1 MPASVWIR
9 CLQLIPYLERLG
21 IRSVVNDA
29 DAPADVAVFVRR
41 QDEPT
46 LRLAERLRARGA
58 RIAFDLCVNY
68 YDETGLVAGSYGVTR
83 RHVDECLAMTAV
95 ADVILAA
102 SRFITERARAHHA
115 RVEYLPDSVDRAH
128 FSCTKTYDRPRRWWR
143 RASPP
148 TAIWCGAAAKAAE
161 LEPWLGLFAKRRM
174 PLVVISE
181 RRPRLSV
188 SFRYVRWR
196 HATVPRELLRGDVCV
211 APREVDSAYNRGHSF
226 FKIGMFMAEGVPAVA
241 SPVPS
246 YHELVVGDRNGML
259 CDTPAEWEETLD
271 RIVADPAVLGRWS
284 PAAQEAM
291 APYSTEAVAAQ
302 YARLLTSLA
311 GGR

>member
-21 IRSVVNDA
+21 VRSVVNDA

-41 QDEPT
+41 QDELT

-68 YDETGLVAGSYGVTR
+68 YDESGLVAGSYGVTR

-102 SRFITERARAHHA
+102 SPFIAERARAHHA
-115 RVEYLPDSVDRAH
+115 RVEYLPDSVDHAH
-128 FSCTKTYDRPRRWWR
+128 FSLTKTYDRPRRWWR
-143 RASPP
+143 RAGPP

-161 LEPWLGLFAKRRM
+161 LEPWLGLFTKRRM

-188 SFRYVRWR
+188 AFRYVRWR

-271 RIVADPAVLGRWS
+271 RIVGDPAVLARWS

-311 GGR
+311 DGR

>member
-29 DAPADVAVFVRR
+29 DARASIAVLVRR

-46 LRLAERLRARGA
+46 LRLAERLRARGTP
-58 RIAFDLCVNY
+58 IVFDLCVNY
-68 YDETGLVAGSYGVTR
+68 YDESGLVAGGYGVTR
-83 RHVDECLAMTAV
+83 RHVDECLAMTAM
-95 ADVILAA
+95 ADVIVAA
-102 SRFITERARAHHA
+102 SSFIADRARAHHG

-128 FSCTKTYDRPRRWWR
+128 FSLTKSYERPRRWWR
-143 RASPP
+143 RAGPP
-148 TAIWCGAAAKAAE
+148 TVIWCGASTKAAE

-174 PLVVISE
+174 PLVVISD

-196 HATVPRELLRGDVCV
+196 HATVPRELVRGDVCV
-211 APREVDSAYNRGHSF
+211 APREIDSAYNRGHSF

-246 YHELVVGDRNGML
+246 YRELVVPDRNGML

-271 RIVADPAVLGRWS
+271 RIVGDQGVLARWS
-284 PAAQEAM
+284 PAAQRAM
-291 APYSTEAVAAQ
+291 APYSTEGVAAQ
-302 YARLLTSLA
+302 YARLFASLA